1 MKRKLLLGL
10 LTLASAL
17 LVWVSTAYFSWLGD
31 TTSKLEAGS
40 TVVATASGQ
49 IEYALWG
56 ESGPVVL
63 FLHGTPG
70 GYDQIA
76 DFGPPAVA
84 QGYRVLAPSRPGYLR
99 TPITVGRTAE
109 EQADAFADLIRT
121 LGIDHVAVIGLSGG
135 GPSALEFALRHPD
148 LCSAHIQLMGVSRA
162 RLASEQWPNPLD
174 STMTENPDSIT
185 NRLLSSNFAGWVL
198 LSLMR
203 MDIAASLET
212 AVPDPKNRERILEK
226 PEKVEAFIAMA
237 DSAFALQSQRIEGFL
252 NDMSQFEDLEVTDL
266 EAIRCPTRVV
276 HGTADQNVPLAMGE
290 LVAGRV
296 PNAEIV
302 RIEGADH
309 FMPVSHAEEVMSAI
323 LGFLDTQTAVRK

>member
-290 LVAGRV
+290 LVADRV